1 MSELAAEAQ
10 AAAASVQEQMAADGK
25 KEGSGVDAAAQGQP
39 GQVADVT
46 WKWDILR
53 PVKAT

>member
-10 AAAASVQEQMAADGK
+10 AAAAYVKEQVAADGK
-25 KEGSGVDAAAQGQP
+25 KEGGGMDASSQDQP
-39 GQVADVT
+39 AHV

-53 PVKAT
+53 PVKAPDI